1 MFNKNKKYFILI
13 SVILLVIGVY
23 TIKQSTQKTTSNINS
38 SPKPTGDEFIIKNNT
53 SVTFEDLK
61 KEKKPMILF
70 FSQENCP
77 PCELMKPIEKALYEK
92 YKDKVIIRVIDVK
105 SENTF
110 VSKFPI
116 RVMPTIFLIDKEGK
130 PLQLKK
136 ELAEKLNNVIY
147 KSRETNEV
155 VYSVIEGAF
164 PIEVFEE
171 IIKEML

>member
-1 MFNKNKKYFILI
+1 MFKKNKKYFILI

-23 TIKQSTQKTTSNINS
+23 TIKQSTQKTISNINS
-38 SPKPTGDEFIIKNNT
+38 SPKSVGDEFIIKNNT

-61 KEKKPMILF
+61 KENKPMLLF
-70 FSQENCP
+70 FSQDNCP

-130 PLQLKK
+130 PLQLKQ

-147 KSRETNEV
+147 KSKETNEV
-155 VYSVIEGAF
+155 VYSAIEGAF
-164 PIEVFEE
+164 PIEAFEE
-171 IIKEML
+171 IINEML